1 MDLDSQQ
8 KKAVENPNTP
18 MAISAGAGSGKT
30 RVLVERYIKV
40 IIERL
45 AETEEILTI
54 TFTKKDA
61 TELHLRIRELLSEIQ
76 IEQPETE
83 KGLNAQ

>member
-8 KKAVENPNTP
+8 KKAVENPTTP

-40 IIERL
+40 IIDGL

-54 TFTKKDA
+54 TFTVKA
-61 TELHLRIRELLSEIQ
+61 AAELKLRIRERLKEIQ

-83 KGLNAQ
+83 ERH